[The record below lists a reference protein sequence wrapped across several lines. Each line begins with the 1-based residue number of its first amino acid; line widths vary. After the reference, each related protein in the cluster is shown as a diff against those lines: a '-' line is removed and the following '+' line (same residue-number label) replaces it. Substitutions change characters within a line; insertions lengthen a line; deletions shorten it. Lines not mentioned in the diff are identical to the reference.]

1 MTTTPSRSS
10 SHAHAAAHPPR
21 PARSRRARN
30 GYAVMLLGGLAGVV
44 TASWQTLERIAWAA
58 DPDSLTVCEISAVV
72 SCSSVFSHWQS
83 SALGVP
89 NSLVALPVFAMLATS
104 GLAGVLG
111 ARFPDRY
118 LRLLLGV
125 TLGMTGFVVWYMQQ
139 SAFAIGV
146 LCLFCLGCLVNIVVA
161 GAGLTRVVAAEH
173 ALGRGR
179 ADREL
184 GLLVASR
191 SDLIAW
197 AGVLLVVGAMLYVGL
212 TG

>member
-1 MTTTPSRSS
+1 LV
-10 SHAHAAAHPPR
+10 HAA
-21 PARSRRARN
+21 
-30 GYAVMLLGGLAGVV
+30 
-44 TASWQTLERIAWAA
+44 
-58 DPDSLTVCEISAVV
+58 
-72 SCSSVFSHWQS
+72 
-83 SALGVP
+83 
-89 NSLVALPVFAMLATS
+89 
-104 GLAGVLG
+104 
-111 ARFPDRY
+111 
-118 LRLLLGV
+118 
-125 TLGMTGFVVWYMQQ
+125 

-161 GAGLTRVVAAEH
+161 GAGLVVAAEH

-184 GLLVASR
+184 GLLVDSH